1 MGNAE
6 SGIPNREG
14 APVMDESPFLA
25 LVRRRRS
32 VRKFKPDPVPD
43 EMIRSCVEAA
53 RLAPSAENVQPW
65 RFAAVRTPE
74 LRAKLAE
81 AAFSGIYRFTRWAEQ
96 APVIVAVS
104 ARLDFLANRVGTHL
118 QGTQYYLLDLGIAG
132 EHLMLRAVELGLG
145 GCWIGWFDAKRAA
158 KALGTPRNERLTSL
172 LALGFP
178 AEDPEDLPPKKRLAI
193 EDILKLV

>member
-1 MGNAE
+1 
-6 SGIPNREG
+6 
-14 APVMDESPFLA
+14 MDESPFMA

-32 VRKFKPDPVPD
+32 VRRFKPDPVPD

-65 RFAAVRTPE
+65 RFEAVRAPE
-74 LRAKLAE
+74 RKAKLAE
-81 AAFSGIYRFTRWAEQ
+81 AAFSGIYRFTRWAEE
-96 APVIVAVS
+96 APAIVAVS
-104 ARLDFLANRVGTHL
+104 ARLDFLANRIGTHL

-132 EHLMLRAVELGLG
+132 EHFLLRAVELGLG

-158 KALGTPRNERLTSL
+158 KALGIPRNERLTSL

-178 AEDPEDLPPKKRLAI
+178 AEDPAGLPPKKRLAL
-193 EDILKLV
+193 EDVLRMT